1 MAQAFA
7 LFAVPFRDRMSSTTI
22 LASALPDSL
31 FSSFLQIIHFL
42 LYIIT

>member
-7 LFAVPFRDRMSSTTI
+7 LFAVPFRNRMSSTTI

-31 FSSFLQIIHFL
+31 FSSFLQIIHFP